1 MRPCQTPAG
10 WTPVIMFMNYC
21 QPPIWKYF
29 SRYAPI
35 YLIKEADMS
44 KINSHHSDADIV
56 YMGIDVHE
64 ATYNISLF
72 NQGEEILSQ
81 HCNAT
86 YDSIRK
92 ILKRFRA
99 FSFCAVYEAGAFGYN
114 LHDRLKADHVA
125 VIVTPPSKILR
136 SQDDVVKT
144 DKRDARKLAQL
155 LAAGLL
161 KSVCVPSMQ
170 IRQDRELQRT
180 RDQLSDQRRRI
191 YQQIQSKLRLHGL
204 PLRCKGTIT
213 AVKKA
218 ALLQLPLSAPV
229 RIAFNELINL
239 YDFYSQRLRFLRNE
253 LIKLAESK
261 PYAAAIRLL
270 QSIPGVGLFT
280 SLAWVLELPPM
291 KHFLSDDKLASFL
304 GLTPMESSSGSKR
317 RLGSISKCGNPKIR
331 WLLIQC
337 SWILIGKDPV
347 MQQFY
352 SRIKRRHGSQC
363 AIVAVARKLSARIRA
378 VLINQTPYVIGTIA

>member
-1 MRPCQTPAG
+1 MT
-10 WTPVIMFMNYC
+10 
-21 QPPIWKYF
+21 
-29 SRYAPI
+29 
-35 YLIKEADMS
+35 
-44 KINSHHSDADIV
+44 KIGSHHSETNII

-72 NQGEEILSQ
+72 NQGIEIHSQ
-81 HCNAT
+81 HCPAD
-86 YDSIRK
+86 YKSIRK
-92 ILKRFRA
+92 IVKRFCS
-99 FSFCAVYEAGAFGYN
+99 FSFCAVYEAGAFGYD
-114 LHDRLKADHVA
+114 LYDRLKADHVA

-161 KSVCVPSMQ
+161 KAVCVPSRQ
-170 IRQDRELQRT
+170 VRQDRELQRT

-191 YQQIQSKLRLHGL
+191 YQQIQSKLRFHGL

-229 RIAFNELINL
+229 RIAFTELINL
-239 YDFYSQRLRFLRNE
+239 YEFYSQRLRFLRNE

-261 PYAAAIRLL
+261 PYSTTVKLL

-280 SLAWVLELPPM
+280 SLAWLLELPSM
-291 KHFLSDDKLASFL
+291 KHFSSDDKLAGFL
-304 GLTPMESSSGSKR
+304 GLTPSEASSGKKR
-317 RLGSISKCGNPKIR
+317 RLGSISKSGNPKIR

-352 SRIKRRHGSQC
+352 NRIKRRHGSQC
-363 AIVAVARKLSARIRA
+363 AIVAVARKLSARMRA
-378 VLINQTPYVIGTIA
+378 VALSQTPYALGIIA